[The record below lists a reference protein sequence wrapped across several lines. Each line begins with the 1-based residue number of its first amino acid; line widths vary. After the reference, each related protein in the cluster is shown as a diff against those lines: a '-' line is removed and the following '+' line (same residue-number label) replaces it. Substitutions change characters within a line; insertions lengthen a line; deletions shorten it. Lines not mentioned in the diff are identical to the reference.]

1 MSCHFIFQSGDR
13 IKNAA
18 LMHVIMKSPMDTHV
32 TWRQLMFESTSGQG
46 GVLQVDSQMHVDN
59 MVPSDACW

>member
-1 MSCHFIFQSGDR
+1 
-13 IKNAA
+13 
-18 LMHVIMKSPMDTHV
+18 MHVIMKSPMDTHV